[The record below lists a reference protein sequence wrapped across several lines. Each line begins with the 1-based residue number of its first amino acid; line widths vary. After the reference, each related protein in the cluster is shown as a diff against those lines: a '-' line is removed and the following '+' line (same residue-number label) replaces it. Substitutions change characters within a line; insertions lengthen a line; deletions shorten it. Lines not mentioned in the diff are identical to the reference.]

1 MSMKSNILLWGF
13 ALVLLAGSACSRQDA
28 AKEAPAEP
36 QEITYPL
43 TGEIL
48 VVDREENRLL
58 VQHDEIPNYM
68 PAMTMEFIAS
78 AGDVANAKE
87 GQRIR
92 AVLVPSDNGDFL
104 LRNIWPDDQV
114 ATANVNAGADALR
127 QDTLIRGRGAY
138 REVGEKLPDFS
149 LYDQT
154 GEVVQSSRFRG
165 CQVMLNFIFTRCP
178 VATMCPAATMKMME
192 TQRLA
197 IKVGVETLEL
207 ISITL
212 DPEFDTPGVLRD
224 YASARGIDTSNFSF
238 LTGPERSIKDLLK
251 QFGVIANFDES
262 ILKHTL
268 TTLLISKDGKIIH
281 RADGTLWEPRDFVT
295 KMRRP

>member
-1 MSMKSNILLWGF
+1 MCMKSNTQFWVI
-13 ALVLLAGSACSRQDA
+13 ALIFLTGSACSRHDDA
-28 AKEAPAEP
+28 TEAPTEP

-48 VVDREENRLL
+48 MVDREKNRLL
-58 VQHDEIPNYM
+58 VQHDEIPDYM

-78 AGDVANAKE
+78 PGDVANAKE

-92 AVLVPSDNGDFL
+92 AVLVPSENGDFL
-104 LRNIWPDDQV
+104 LRNIWPDDQL
-114 ATANVNAGADALR
+114 ATANVNASADALR
-127 QDTLIRGRGAY
+127 QDTLIRGRSAY

-165 CQVMLNFIFTRCP
+165 HQIMINFIFTRCP
-178 VATMCPAATMKMME
+178 VATMCPASTMKMMQ

-197 IKVGVETLEL
+197 NEAGVETLEL

-212 DPEFDTPGVLRD
+212 DPEYDTPGVLRD
-224 YASARGIDTSNFSF
+224 YATSRGIDTSNFSF

-251 QFGVIANFDES
+251 QFGVIANFDGS

-268 TTLLISKDGKIIH
+268 TTLMISKDGKIIH
-281 RADGTLWEPRDFVT
+281 RADGTLWEPRDFVA

>member
-1 MSMKSNILLWGF
+1 MKSNTLLGVL
-13 ALVLLAGSACSRQDA
+13 ALALLTGSACSRQDA
-28 AKEAPAEP
+28 EKEAPTEAP
-36 QEITYPL
+36 EITYPL

-48 VVDREENRLL
+48 VVDRERNRLL
-58 VQHDEIPNYM
+58 VKHDEIPDYM

-78 AGDVANAKE
+78 PGDVANAKE

-114 ATANVNAGADALR
+114 TKANVNASADALR

-165 CQVMLNFIFTRCP
+165 RQIMLNFIFTRCP
-178 VATMCPAATMKMME
+178 VATMCPAATMKMM
-192 TQRLA
+192 Q
-197 IKVGVETLEL
+197 TLILMKKSL
-207 ISITL
+207 IS
-212 DPEFDTPGVLRD
+212 
-224 YASARGIDTSNFSF
+224 
-238 LTGPERSIKDLLK
+238 
-251 QFGVIANFDES
+251 
-262 ILKHTL
+262 
-268 TTLLISKDGKIIH
+268 
-281 RADGTLWEPRDFVT
+281 
-295 KMRRP
+295 